1 MRPPPVLLA
10 LALVLAASA
19 ASAKVRIEVVNGEKV
34 ILNETSEFKERRL
47 STGFASVP
55 DNELL
60 PRIDLYAKQAGLDPR
75 LVRAVVQ
82 VESGYNSRALSNKGA
97 MGLMQLMPGTA
108 RQFSVSDA
116 YDPDQNLRAGTSYL
130 RSLLD
135 SFQGRLEHALAGYNA
150 GPGAVAKYR
159 GVPPYRE
166 TKDYLERVL
175 GLYKGRLGELG
186 RRVFVTREP
195 GRGIVITTEPG
206 TS

>member
-1 MRPPPVLLA
+1 LA

-60 PRIDLYAKQAGLDPR
+60 PRIDRYAKQAGLDPR